1 MKNRT
6 AAALVLSVAL
16 MLCGCASGGSGAYG
30 VEDLMADYCADA
42 GPRRT
47 TPNTNTTVQHWDH
60 QATTAGHRGTLTD
73 DVMEPDLNQAKPQ
86 GC

>member
-1 MKNRT
+1 MR
-6 AAALVLSVAL
+6 AFAIVAL
-16 MLCGCASGGSGAYG
+16 LLSIHLAGCAGTDPRGYG
-30 VEDLMADYCADA
+30 VEDLMAEYCADA

-60 QATTAGHRGTLTD
+60 EATTAGHRGTLTD
-73 DVMEPDLNQAKPQ
+73 DVMEPDLNQAKPH